1 MGVKLYGHPMSS
13 CTLRV
18 MACLYEKGVDF
29 ELVPV
34 NMFAG
39 EQKMPDFLAKNP
51 FGKVPVLEDGDLTIF
66 ESRAI
71 TEYISKKYKSPGTED
86 LLRSD
91 SPEESVTV
99 RVWVEVESHHFQ
111 PVMSPIIFQHFVVPL
126 QGKVPDQALIDDHLA
141 KLAGVLDVYEA
152 RLAKTKFLAGDFFSL
167 ADLHH
172 FPYMYYFMKTPWA
185 AAVTDRPRVKAWW
198 EEMSGRAAFKK
209 VDEGMKFGEDK
220 K

>member
-1 MGVKLYGHPMSS
+1 MMVS
-13 CTLRV
+13 
-18 MACLYEKGVDF
+18 
-29 ELVPV
+29 
-34 NMFAG
+34 
-39 EQKMPDFLAKNP
+39 
-51 FGKVPVLEDGDLTIF
+51 

-91 SPEESVTV
+91 CPEESVTV

-126 QGKVPDQALIDDHLA
+126 QGKAPDQAVIDDHLA